1 MSETDDGRYFQEIA
15 RHFLA
20 GRGAPFFLS
29 AKDLD
34 LVASW
39 ERAGIPLQVVLEGIE
54 RAFEN
59 YRTWASK
66 RDKVLSLG
74 FCRAQVERA
83 FDRFRERNVGG
94 ARPDAVRPDKR
105 VLIRSEIEK
114 FLERIPPELGPLKDI
129 YLEALKKMAGGP
141 AAADDDPEHLDRETE
156 RLLLKIAGPA
166 DRSAVETEILAEHKR
181 LSRDAL
187 AEAIR
192 IKVLKRLR
200 DAYKV
205 PYLSPYYY

>member
-1 MSETDDGRYFQEIA
+1 MSETDDSRYFQEIA
-15 RHFLA
+15 RRFLA

-59 YRTWASK
+59 HRTGASK

-94 ARPDAVRPDKR
+94 VRAGAMRPDKR
-105 VLIRSEIEK
+105 VLLRTEIKK
-114 FLERIPPELGPLKDI
+114 FLERIPPEIGPLKDI
-129 YLEALKKMAGGP
+129 YLEALKKIDGGP
-141 AAADDDPEHLDRETE
+141 AVADDDLEHLERETE

-181 LSRDAL
+181 LSREAL
-187 AEAIR
+187 AEAVRVKI
-192 IKVLKRLR
+192 LKRLR
-200 DAYKV
+200 DAYKI

>member
-15 RHFLA
+15 RRFLA

-39 ERAGIPLQVVLEGIE
+39 ARAGIPLQVVLEGIE

-59 YRTWASK
+59 HRTWASK

-94 ARPDAVRPDKR
+94 VRANAARPDKR

-141 AAADDDPEHLDRETE
+141 AAADDDLEPLDRETE

-187 AEAIR
+187 AEAVRVKI
-192 IKVLKRLR
+192 LKRLR
-200 DAYKV
+200 DAYKI

>member
-15 RHFLA
+15 RRFLA

-39 ERAGIPLQVVLEGIE
+39 ARAGIPLQVVLEGIE

-59 YRTWASK
+59 HRTWASK

-94 ARPDAVRPDKR
+94 VRANAARPDKR

-141 AAADDDPEHLDRETE
+141 AAADDDLEPLDRETE

-187 AEAIR
+187 AEAVR
-192 IKVLKRLR
+192 VKVLKRLR
-200 DAYKV
+200 DAYKI